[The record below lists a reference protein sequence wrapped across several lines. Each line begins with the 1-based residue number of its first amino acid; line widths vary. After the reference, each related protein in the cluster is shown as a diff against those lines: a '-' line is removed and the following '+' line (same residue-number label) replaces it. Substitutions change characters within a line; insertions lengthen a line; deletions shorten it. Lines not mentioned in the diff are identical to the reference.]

1 MALSKV
7 VSICNARKVVISLPH
22 PHFLH
27 LLIPPLIPR
36 PRWDEGQ
43 KFTALFFAHFDTAFD
58 TACDNQIGVRERERI
73 SNVIF
78 SHGDTAFDTANHPIL
93 GSGKGKCGK
102 GGAEGHWLQ

>member
-1 MALSKV
+1 MA
-7 VSICNARKVVISLPH
+7 VSSFFAP
-22 PHFLH
+22 F
-27 LLIPPLIPR
+27 
-36 PRWDEGQ
+36 DTAFDTTTEGQ
-43 KFTALFFAHFDTAFD
+43 AFATLFFAHFDTAFD

-102 GGAEGHWLQ
+102 GGVEGHWLQ